1 MNGFFFTKALF
12 FHVRHF
18 QSLPV
23 LSEYRGQ
30 VYRLTSINLGNR
42 EIRVKFIVNKVSS

>member
-1 MNGFFFTKALF
+1 MNEFFFTKAF

-30 VYRLTSINLGNR
+30 VCLLTSINLGNR
-42 EIRVKFIVNKVSS
+42 EIRVKFIINKVSS